1 MKKSFICGV
10 ALLAAGFGLLAG
22 GGQAL
27 AITATTCSSEYNTSN
42 GTKTLPGTDIGTV
55 QAGCEIG
62 PFDPT
67 GKGNL
72 GNTVAVVN
80 TSGANPS
87 IYQFEWTGGNL
98 TIEEDLGNNGSGH
111 YIDVELAASGVTLN
125 SDDSL
130 SSYLV
135 STSFGYSSG
144 GPPQGPLDILLNY
157 DLPAGTYELDTFL
170 GSCISQSGCSGGS
183 STDPN
188 YAVLFSPVSATP
200 LPAALPLFAGGLG
213 LLGLFGGRKKRK
225 GASAHAAA

>member
-1 MKKSFICGV
+1 MRKSFIGGV
-10 ALLAAGFGLLAG
+10 AFLAVAAALLAG
-22 GGQAL
+22 GGQAS
-27 AITATTCSSEYNTSN
+27 AVTATCSSEYNTSN
-42 GTKTLPGTDIGTV
+42 GTTTLPGRDIGTV

-62 PFDPT
+62 PFDPNGT
-67 GKGNL
+67 GNL

-87 IYQFEWTGGNL
+87 IYQFEWTGGTL

-125 SDDSL
+125 SDGSL

-135 STSFGYSSG
+135 STSFPYSSG
-144 GPPQGPLDILLNY
+144 GPPQGPLDILLSYN
-157 DLPAGTYELDTFL
+157 LPQGTYELDTFL

-183 STDPN
+183 PTDPN
-188 YAVLFSPVSATP
+188 YAVLFDPPSATP

-225 GASAHAAA
+225 SARTVAA